1 MRHLIADLIDKL
13 NVQEASSQEACVQL
27 GAIQLIVMAMFNRL
41 DEQSRQAIHEN
52 ITLSFEKIS
61 DEELSDPDDL
71 QRLRSAIFALLNRER
86 YCL

>member
-13 NVQEASSQEACVQL
+13 NAQEASSQEARVQL
-27 GAIQLIVMAMFNRL
+27 GAIQLIVMAMFTRL

-52 ITLSFEKIS
+52 ITLSFETIF
-61 DEELSDPDDL
+61 DEGLSDPDDL
-71 QRLRSAIFALLNRER
+71 ERLRSAIFALLNRER